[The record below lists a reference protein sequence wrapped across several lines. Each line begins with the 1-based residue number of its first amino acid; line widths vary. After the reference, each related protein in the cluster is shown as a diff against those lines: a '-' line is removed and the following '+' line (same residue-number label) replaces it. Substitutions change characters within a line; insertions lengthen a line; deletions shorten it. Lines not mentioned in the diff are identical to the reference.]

1 MIAMQYAFPLAE
13 NYDMGRIRARIAEKG
28 PLFDNLPG
36 LVSKAFLINDLGTGS
51 PFNEYATFYVWK
63 DESAMRDFL
72 LSEHFQAVVD
82 AFGRPRVRHWTL
94 LDQRGAND
102 LRRARFAQREFVP
115 LPESLPATDVVAH
128 ERAATRVLANTRG
141 FVARVAALDT
151 ELWEAVRFTLWSER
165 RAAPHAVGAH
175 GYDVAY
181 VAGPA
186 SLGKVA

>member
-13 NYDMGRIRARIAEKG
+13 NYDMSRIRARIAEKG

-36 LVSKAFLINDLGTGS
+36 LVSKAFLVNDLGTGS

-72 LSEHFQAVVD
+72 LSDRFQAVVD
-82 AFGRPRVRHWTL
+82 NFGRPRVRHWTL
-94 LDQRGAND
+94 LDQRGAED

-115 LPESLPATDVVAH
+115 LPESLPVSEFVAQ
-128 ERAATRVLANTRG
+128 ERAASRVLANTPG
-141 FVARVAALDT
+141 FIARVAALDA
-151 ELWEAVRFTLWSER
+151 ELWEAVRFTLWRDR

-175 GYDVAY
+175 AYDVAY